1 MATTV
6 VEDELTL
13 LDWLTRCEA
22 IAESD
27 SFLRIG
33 HPEDQVIVL
42 IATLLRAAEAG
53 VNWREIY
60 RWIYDQWHTQ
70 RPLFPDLETMAAAID
85 DYRSRPKLMSA

>member
-1 MATTV
+1 MDS
-6 VEDELTL
+6 EDDEKLM
-13 LDWLTRCEA
+13 DWLTRCEA

-42 IATLLRAAEAG
+42 SATLLGAAEAG

-60 RWIYDQWHTQ
+60 CWIYDQWHTL
-70 RPLFPDLETMAAAID
+70 RPLFPDLSTMAAVID
-85 DYRSRPKLMSA
+85 EYRLRSKVMSS